1 MCRIFITNL
10 PNLASVYLHGLPQL
24 NTVSVRKVPP
34 QTSFCSYRASYHLL
48 NSGRKADICW
58 ALLPMTSSLQICVA
72 LQALPTQLHSATF
85 SLWGSVATQ
94 SFTVQYT
101 VNSDQELN
109 NFFLIFFYY
118 YVGRFRTFIFS
129 PPPRWI
135 GIFYMPPKT
144 YHLSFLLKCENMS
157 M

>member
-109 NFFLIFFYY
+109 NFFLIFFIIMLAGSEHLSSLLLQDELEY
-118 YVGRFRTFIFS
+118 FIC
-129 PPPRWI
+129 
-135 GIFYMPPKT
+135 PPKHT
-144 YHLSFLLKCENMS
+144 I
-157 M
+157 